1 MKLFVCARGKHGFS
15 LMPSTSVYLASHC
28 DRGHTVLLSRLR
40 VVTRRPGLSTR
51 FDKRLN
57 QYEMKVEP

>member
-1 MKLFVCARGKHGFS
+1 
-15 LMPSTSVYLASHC
+15 
-28 DRGHTVLLSRLR
+28 VLLSRLR